1 MAQVGTG
8 IRGPTGPDKANDH
21 AGNAAVGS
29 RNETWSGSG
38 NNQPSRVSRNLA
50 PASSVGGVACL
61 VKRDGRRCT
70 LPCPSRK
77 VRARAFGNAPDHR
90 KTIDKHTGAVRE
102 RAGLFACGGTKPP
115 PRQESG
121 TTTHE

>member
-1 MAQVGTG
+1 MTQAGTG
-8 IRGPTGPDKANDH
+8 IRGPTGPDKADDR

-50 PASSVGGVACL
+50 PASSVGGVAWR
-61 VKRDGRRCT
+61 VKREGRRYT
-70 LPCPSRK
+70 LSCASRTI
-77 VRARAFGNAPDHR
+77 RARAFDDAPDHR
-90 KTIDKHTGAVRE
+90 KIIDKHTGAAGK
-102 RAGLFACGGTKPP
+102 RAGAFACSGARRS